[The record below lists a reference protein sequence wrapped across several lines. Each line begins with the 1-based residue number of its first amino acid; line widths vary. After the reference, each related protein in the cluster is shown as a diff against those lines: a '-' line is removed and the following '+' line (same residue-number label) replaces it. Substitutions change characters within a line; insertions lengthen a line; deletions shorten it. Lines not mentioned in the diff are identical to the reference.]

1 MIDDFLIH
9 CPKCKGA
16 EWNAVEQFTSLT
28 PCTLIREQGD
38 VQVEFD
44 SRAEMNREAAT
55 SVTTAYLCATEE
67 CGYTLSPTDL
77 NTAGG
82 GDGSG

>member
-1 MIDDFLIH
+1 MPDVIIT
-9 CPKCKGA
+9 CPKCGNA

-28 PCTLIREQGD
+28 PCTLIREDGE

-55 SVTTAYLCATEE
+55 SVTTAYLCATTE
-67 CGYTLSPTDL
+67 CGGMITPDQL
-77 NTAGG
+77 NNQGG
-82 GDGSG
+82 GNGG